1 MRELCLVFCSLYL
14 SLYHK
19 INMNDNIKIGIG
31 FLIPAS
37 AIIAFIISIYTES
50 FLFAGFVSILG
61 LLLWFLYSAI
71 MQTSMPSVT
80 GNIIILFGVLLST
93 AIFLSFGVKR
103 NMFGG
108 YELVPEGGAG
118 SAILLLII
126 VLVGILFRTNAPP
139 TFVQARAFSEK
150 PLPASSKGQQA
161 SPQQNEGASIENDH
175 YEVADY
181 SDYIDYYGEGDEE
194 DYYEEDYYEE
204 DHYED
209 GEDE

>member
-1 MRELCLVFCSLYL
+1 
-14 SLYHK
+14 
-19 INMNDNIKIGIG
+19 MNDNIKIYIG
-31 FLIPAS
+31 VLIPSS
-37 AIIAFIISIYTES
+37 AIIAFILSIYTES
-50 FLFAGFVSILG
+50 CLFAGFVSILG

-71 MQTSMPSVT
+71 MQTSMPNVT

-93 AIFLSFGVKR
+93 ATFLSFGVKR

-139 TFVQARAFSEK
+139 TFVQTRAFSEK
-150 PLPASSKGQQA
+150 PHPASSKEQQA
-161 SPQQNEGASIENDH
+161 SPQQNDDASVENDP

-181 SDYIDYYGEGDEE
+181 SDYIDYYGEGEGE
-194 DYYEEDYYEE
+194 DYYEEDYYE
-204 DHYED
+204 D